1 MEPSQSITS
10 VGLKNEARL
19 GDSMSDDGA
28 SEEVADEELLPQQ
41 TEGLADDE
49 VAQEEEQINPLA
61 EGLADDEVAM
71 EEEQIDP
78 LVEALTRAEKA
89 EKEILYRDA
98 EIQNV
103 RKRMMAEKATA
114 LLYGSLSLARR
125 MLAILAD
132 IDRALAIGEDE
143 ALVLIRTKMWSE
155 LCADGVAEIEAK
167 GVVFDPVKMEAITTI
182 PSSEEYPPHTVVE
195 VLEAG
200 FTFKER
206 VIFASKVVVAS
217 ECSDA

>member
-1 MEPSQSITS
+1 VESSQSITS
-10 VGLKNEARL
+10 VGLKNELLL

-28 SEEVADEELLPQQ
+28 SAEVVDEELLPQES
-41 TEGLADDE
+41 EGLVDDE
-49 VAQEEEQINPLA
+49 VAKEEEP
-61 EGLADDEVAM
+61 M
-71 EEEQIDP
+71 DP

-103 RKRMMAEKATA
+103 RKRMMAEKSTA
-114 LLYGSLSLARR
+114 ILYGSLPLARR
-125 MLAILAD
+125 MLVILAD

-143 ALVLIRTKMWSE
+143 ALALIRTKMWTE

-167 GVVFDPVKMEAITTI
+167 GAAFDPVKMEAITTI
-182 PSSEEYPPHTVVE
+182 PSSEEHPPHTVVE

-200 FTFKER
+200 FTFRDR

-217 ECSDA
+217 E

>member
-10 VGLKNEARL
+10 VGLKNEVLL
-19 GDSMSDDGA
+19 GDSMSDDVS
-28 SEEVADEELLPQQ
+28 SEEVVDEEILPPQS
-41 TEGLADDE
+41 EGLADEE
-49 VAQEEEQINPLA
+49 VVP
-61 EGLADDEVAM
+61 

-78 LVEALTRAEKA
+78 LTEALTRAEKA

-103 RKRMMAEKATA
+103 RKRMMAEKSTA
-114 LLYGSLSLARR
+114 LLYGSLPLARR
-125 MLAILAD
+125 MVTILAD
-132 IDRALAIGEDE
+132 IDRALAVGENE
-143 ALVLIRTKMWSE
+143 SLTLIRTKMWTE

-167 GVVFDPVKMEAITTI
+167 GLTFDPVKMEAITMI

-195 VLEAG
+195 VLDAG

-217 ECSDA
+217 DD

>member
-10 VGLKNEARL
+10 VGLNNELFL
-19 GDSMSDDGA
+19 GDSMSDDGT
-28 SEEVADEELLPQQ
+28 SEEIVDEELPAQKS
-41 TEGLADDE
+41 EELADDE
-49 VAQEEEQINPLA
+49 VAKEEEP
-61 EGLADDEVAM
+61 
-71 EEEQIDP
+71 IDP
-78 LVEALTRAEKA
+78 LVEAMTRAEKA

-103 RKRMMAEKATA
+103 RKRMMAEKATV
-114 LLYGSLSLARR
+114 LLYGSLPLARR
-125 MLAILAD
+125 MLVILAD

-143 ALVLIRTKMWSE
+143 ALALIRTKMWTE

-167 GVVFDPVKMEAITTI
+167 GATFDPVKMEAITTI
-182 PSSEEYPPHTVVE
+182 PSSDEHPPHTVVE

-200 FTFKER
+200 FTFKDR

-217 ECSDA
+217 E

>member
-1 MEPSQSITS
+1 M
-10 VGLKNEARL
+10 KNELFL
-19 GDSMSDDGA
+19 GDSMSDDVA
-28 SEEVADEELLPQQ
+28 SSEVVDEELIAQQSEGVADEE
-41 TEGLADDE
+41 
-49 VAQEEEQINPLA
+49 VVVEEEP
-61 EGLADDEVAM
+61 V
-71 EEEQIDP
+71 DP

-114 LLYGSLSLARR
+114 LLYGTLPLARR
-125 MLAILAD
+125 MLTILAD
-132 IDRALAIGEDE
+132 IDRALAVGEDE
-143 ALVLIRTKMWSE
+143 ALRLIRTKMWTE

-167 GVVFDPVKMEAITTI
+167 GAAFDPVKMEAITII

-200 FTFKER
+200 FTFKDR

-217 ECSDA
+217 E

>member
-1 MEPSQSITS
+1 M
-10 VGLKNEARL
+10 KNELFL
-19 GDSMSDDGA
+19 GDSMSDDVA
-28 SEEVADEELLPQQ
+28 SSEVVDEELIAQQ
-41 TEGLADDE
+41 SEEMADDE
-49 VAQEEEQINPLA
+49 VVVEEEP
-61 EGLADDEVAM
+61 V
-71 EEEQIDP
+71 DP

-114 LLYGSLSLARR
+114 IVYGTLPLARR
-125 MLAILAD
+125 MLTILAD

-143 ALVLIRTKMWSE
+143 ALALIRTKMWTE

-167 GVVFDPVKMEAITTI
+167 GATFDPVKMEAITTI
-182 PSSEEYPPHTVVE
+182 PSSDEHPPHTVVE
-195 VLEAG
+195 VLETG
-200 FTFKER
+200 FTFKDR

-217 ECSDA
+217 E

>member
-1 MEPSQSITS
+1 MN
-10 VGLKNEARL
+10 NELFL
-19 GDSMSDDGA
+19 GDSMSDDGT
-28 SEEVADEELLPQQ
+28 SEEIVDEELLAQQ
-41 TEGLADDE
+41 SEGLADDE
-49 VAQEEEQINPLA
+49 VAKEEEP
-61 EGLADDEVAM
+61 
-71 EEEQIDP
+71 IDP

-114 LLYGSLSLARR
+114 LLYGTLPLARR
-125 MLAILAD
+125 MLTILAD
-132 IDRALAIGEDE
+132 IDRALAISDDE
-143 ALVLIRTKMWSE
+143 ALTLIRTKMWTE

-167 GVVFDPVKMEAITTI
+167 GATFDPVKMEAITTI
-182 PSSEEYPPHTVVE
+182 PSSDEHPPHTVVE

-200 FTFKER
+200 FTFKDR

-217 ECSDA
+217 E

>member
-10 VGLKNEARL
+10 VGLKNEVLL
-19 GDSMSDDGA
+19 GDSMSDDVA
-28 SEEVADEELLPQQ
+28 SEEVVDEEILPLQSEGSADEE
-41 TEGLADDE
+41 
-49 VAQEEEQINPLA
+49 VAP
-61 EGLADDEVAM
+61 

-78 LVEALTRAEKA
+78 LTEALTRAEKA

-103 RKRMMAEKATA
+103 RKRMMAEKSTA
-114 LLYGSLSLARR
+114 LLYGSLPLARR
-125 MLAILAD
+125 MVTILAD
-132 IDRALAIGEDE
+132 IDRALAIGENE
-143 ALVLIRTKMWSE
+143 SLTLIRTKMWTE

-167 GVVFDPVKMEAITTI
+167 GLTFDPVKMEAITMI
-182 PSSEEYPPHTVVE
+182 PSSEEHPPHTVVE
-195 VLEAG
+195 VLDAG

-217 ECSDA
+217 DD